1 MFIANMNIGCY
12 YCILKIIYLEGYYMR
27 NLAYILFTFL
37 TLFINSN
44 VYAINME
51 IQKSEILNE
60 KVLKDDYSS
69 IKYDIKSHEGKIYHL
84 FITANSK
91 ALYDKNVI
99 KDKEGNLKI
108 INIGTDIIIEKGD
121 LEFMSNI
128 KHNNFVRIIFVL
140 FLLTTI
146 LILYFGNKY
155 LVKHKI

>member
-37 TLFINSN
+37 ILFINSD

>member
-1 MFIANMNIGCY
+1 
-12 YCILKIIYLEGYYMR
+12 MR
-27 NLAYILFTFL
+27 NLAYILFTCL

>member
-1 MFIANMNIGCY
+1 M
-12 YCILKIIYLEGYYMR
+12 K

-37 TLFINSN
+37 ILFINSN

>member
-1 MFIANMNIGCY
+1 
-12 YCILKIIYLEGYYMR
+12 MR
-27 NLAYILFTFL
+27 NLVYILFTFL

>member
-1 MFIANMNIGCY
+1 
-12 YCILKIIYLEGYYMR
+12 MR

-51 IQKSEILNE
+51 IKKSEILNE

>member
-1 MFIANMNIGCY
+1 
-12 YCILKIIYLEGYYMR
+12 MR

>member
-37 TLFINSN
+37 ILFINSN

>member
-1 MFIANMNIGCY
+1 M
-12 YCILKIIYLEGYYMR
+12 K
-27 NLAYILFTFL
+27 NLAYILFTCL
-37 TLFINSN
+37 TLFISSN
-44 VYAINME
+44 VYAMTLE
-51 IQKSEILNE
+51 IKKSEILNE

-91 ALYDKNVI
+91 ALYDKNVV

-121 LEFMSNI
+121 LEFISNI
-128 KHNNFVRIIFVL
+128 KQNNFIRIIFAL
-140 FLLTTI
+140 FLLITI
-146 LILYFGNKY
+146 LIFYFGNKY

>member
-1 MFIANMNIGCY
+1 
-12 YCILKIIYLEGYYMR
+12 MR
-27 NLAYILFTFL
+27 NLAYILFTCL

-44 VYAINME
+44 VYAINKE

-69 IKYDIKSHEGKIYHL
+69 VKYDIKSHEGKIYHL
-84 FITANSK
+84 FIKANSK

>member
-1 MFIANMNIGCY
+1 
-12 YCILKIIYLEGYYMR
+12 MR
-27 NLAYILFTFL
+27 NLVYILFTFL

-69 IKYDIKSHEGKIYHL
+69 VKYDIKSHEGKIYHL
-84 FITANSK
+84 FIKANSK

-99 KDKEGNLKI
+99 KDKDGNLKI

-121 LEFMSNI
+121 LEFIANV
-128 KHNNFVRIIFVL
+128 KQNNFARIIFG
-140 FLLTTI
+140 LLLLATI
-146 LILYFGNKY
+146 LLFYFGNKY
-155 LVKHKI
+155 LIKHKI